1 MKKQIKVVIYG
12 KMWSGKSNLMN
23 ILSGDNIFIENY
35 RKTIGVDHKRTVYK
49 NIILNYWDLA
59 GDPKYECL
67 ISSYFYNSDII
78 LLVYDCRNIRESFMF
93 VKKFYYNNIHLFQNK
108 KVILVG
114 NKYDIYDSRYIYN
127 VYEFCEENKIPNFYT
142 SCKTKHGIKNL
153 VNYLLLDNSL
163 YKIDEETHDKNLLHT
178 YSELQKNTNKYNCC
192 VLL

>member
-49 NIILNYWDLA
+49 NIILNYWDLT
-59 GDPKYECL
+59 GDPKYEYL
-67 ISSYFYNSDII
+67 ISSYFCNYDII

-127 VYEFCEENKIPNFYT
+127 VYEFCGENKIPNFYT